1 MVRNS
6 SAIRFWLVERKR
18 NEPNAIIFDGYC
30 VCEMSHDVS
39 GKGQL
44 CTSFS
49 LKKKIYKDYNVVY
62 AGVCS
67 KQACFIYNW
76 RT

>member
-1 MVRNS
+1 M
-6 SAIRFWLVERKR
+6 LVVK
-18 NEPNAIIFDGYC
+18 
-30 VCEMSHDVS
+30 VS
-39 GKGQL
+39 FAL
-44 CTSFS
+44 HFH

-67 KQACFIYNW
+67 KQACFTYNW